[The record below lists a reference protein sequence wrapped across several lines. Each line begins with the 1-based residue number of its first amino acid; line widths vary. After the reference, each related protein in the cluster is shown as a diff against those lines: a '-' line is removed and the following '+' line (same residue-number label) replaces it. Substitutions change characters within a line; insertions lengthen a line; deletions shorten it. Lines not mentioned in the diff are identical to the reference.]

1 MINALVWYCQNL
13 GVANPVISL
22 REDAIVKWSCGA
34 IEQPTP
40 AQMVTIEQQY
50 LASQAYAEANFN
62 YKTFIG
68 RVYEVFAADLLRLEA
83 RLPLVEALIK
93 YPNFSG
99 LKGYLLA
106 CVAAELITQA
116 DYDALAGIL
125 LEQGVDLTKIN

>member
-1 MINALVWYCQNL
+1 MINALIWYCQNA
-13 GVANPVISL
+13 GVDNPVISL
-22 REDAIVKWSCGA
+22 MDGAIVKWDCG
-34 IEQPTP
+34 EVGQPTP
-40 AQMVTIEQQY
+40 AQMQTILTQY
-50 LASQAYAEANFN
+50 QASQDYAEVNFN

-93 YPNFSG
+93 YPNFPG
-99 LKGYLLA
+99 LKGYLQA

-125 LEQGVDLTKIN
+125 LEQGVDLTKIT